1 MKRIIK
7 FLMCLIFLSVLHHT
21 SALAAEGTQ
30 QTSSPSGLG
39 SVRRGVAVMMF
50 AGLAGAVIGLSTL
63 SFYGDP
69 QEHTNNIWM
78 GLGIG
83 TAIGGVYVISPRTSR
98 SLIENA
104 PPTNPNQVARLA
116 SPLFQYEIAF

>member
-7 FLMCLIFLSVLHHT
+7 FLMCLIFLSFLHQT
-21 SALAAEGTQ
+21 QVFAAEGVQ
-30 QTSSPSGLG
+30 QSSNPSSLG

-50 AGLAGAVIGLSTL
+50 AGVAGAVIGLSTL

-104 PPTNPNQVARLA
+104 PPSNPNQMARLS
-116 SPLFQYEIAF
+116 SPLVQYEIAF